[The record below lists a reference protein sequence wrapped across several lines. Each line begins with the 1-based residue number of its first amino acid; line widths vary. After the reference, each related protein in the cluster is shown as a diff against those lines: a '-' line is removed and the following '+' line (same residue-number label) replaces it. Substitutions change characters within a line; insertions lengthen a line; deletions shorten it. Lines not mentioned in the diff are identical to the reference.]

1 MINMQDKNF
10 LIRIKKFEKILDKC
24 AKARLG
30 ISIYRLKRYILYDAI
45 GLDPKYHAVVEIYD
59 PEMVSRRRFST
70 YKASVDYSKSDYS
83 DIELREE
90 FKAIDIQKYLKGKR
104 KKGLTQSQL
113 EEKVMSLVVAD
124 PNSDFN
130 FTWFL
135 FLGKFYNIC
144 KGYGIDGS
152 KSVVFLP

>member
-1 MINMQDKNF
+1 MQDKSF
-10 LIRIKKFEKILDKC
+10 LIRIEKFEKRLNEC
-24 AKARLG
+24 AKERLG

-59 PEMVSRRRFST
+59 PEISNRRFSA
-70 YKASVDYSKSDYS
+70 YKAPIDYGKSDYS

-113 EEKVMSLVVAD
+113 EDKVMSLVVAD
-124 PNSDFN
+124 PNSNFN

-135 FLGKFYNIC
+135 FLGNFYNIC
-144 KGYGIDGS
+144 KGYGIDGPNS
-152 KSVVFLP
+152 IVFLP